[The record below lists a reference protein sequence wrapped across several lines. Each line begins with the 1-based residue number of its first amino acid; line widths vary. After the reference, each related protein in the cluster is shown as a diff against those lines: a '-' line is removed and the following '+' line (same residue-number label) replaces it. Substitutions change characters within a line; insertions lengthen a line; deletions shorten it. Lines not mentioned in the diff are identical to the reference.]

1 MPAGVD
7 RHRKQEFLS
16 AADFKDAFG
25 MDKEAFEG
33 MPKWKQNTAKKK
45 LKIF

>member
-1 MPAGVD
+1 
-7 RHRKQEFLS
+7 
-16 AADFKDAFG
+16 